1 VLSVRDNGQGIT
13 KEIEAEIFTPF
24 FTTKGASRG
33 TGLGLTIV
41 RRVVDALGGSIEVE
55 SQVGVGSEFTLRV
68 PLLAARQPARENA
81 EAGVLDE
88 VTP

>member
-1 VLSVRDNGQGIT
+1 VISVRDNGSGIT

-24 FTTKGASRG
+24 FTTKDESRG

-41 RRVVDALGGSIEVE
+41 RRVVDALGGSVEVQ

-68 PLLAARQPARENA
+68 PAFEQQELAKPKALHEVR
-81 EAGVLDE
+81 DE